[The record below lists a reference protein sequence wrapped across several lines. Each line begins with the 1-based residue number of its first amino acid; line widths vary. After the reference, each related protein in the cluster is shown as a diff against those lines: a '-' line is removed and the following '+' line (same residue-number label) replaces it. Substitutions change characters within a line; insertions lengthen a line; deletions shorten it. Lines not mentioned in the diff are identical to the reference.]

1 MRLINKEALEA
12 QKAQPQPPWLL
23 LLALYL
29 LLAKGAWLVWKG
41 AVLLAPRV
49 GCSFDP
55 STPKMRTAYL
65 VSALVVEA
73 VVSVGILWRYR
84 GALFAGYR
92 LGMRGIWRIFWV
104 GVLVSLPLALYYT
117 GGFFKGMNLWA
128 DVWGWYL
135 KGQVTANDYANFARN
150 TYVAGWDG
158 LGWGIDAR
166 GVLLASVVSFTF
178 PVCEEWLFSGFV
190 ATKLARRLPVA
201 AVIPVTGL
209 MFLAVHVALILQFGK
224 SFNLAL
230 TFLGGCCSVYSRFL
244 SGSWLAGLV
253 THLVLNFT
261 VFLFKWAM
269 AYVFFR
275 MMG

>member
-12 QKAQPQPPWLL
+12 QKTQPQPPWLL

-29 LLAKGAWLVWKG
+29 LLAKGPWLVWKG
-41 AVLLAPRV
+41 AALLAPRL
-49 GCSFDP
+49 GWSFDLA
-55 STPKMRTAYL
+55 TPTMRTAYL
-65 VSALVVEA
+65 ASALAVEA
-73 VVSVGILWRYR
+73 AVSVVILFRYR

-92 LGMRGIWRIFWV
+92 LGLRGIWRILWV

-117 GGFFKGMNLWA
+117 GCFFKGMTLWSDMYA
-128 DVWGWYL
+128 WFL
-135 KGQVTANDYANFARN
+135 KGQVTANDYACFVRN

-158 LGWGIDAR
+158 LGWGLDAR

-178 PVCEEWLFSGFV
+178 PVAEEWLFSGFV
-190 ATKLARRLPVA
+190 ATKLARRMPVA

-230 TFLGGCCSVYSRFL
+230 TFLGGCCSVYARFL

-261 VFLFKWAM
+261 VFLFKWAL
-269 AYVFFR
+269 AYGFFR